1 MKHERLIAILDCLL
15 NDGKKTAAELA
26 RRFEVSERTIYRDID
41 SLCMAG
47 VPVVAEPGS
56 GGGFEM
62 DPSYRVDRSF
72 LTRDEIAD
80 LSTLLRGMP
89 EALKDGHIERSLG
102 KLSSL
107 GAGAADR
114 ARRDEANGLPP
125 PFIATLSPWGSPGP
139 DPMTVL
145 SLRGAIADRA
155 LVSFQ
160 YVDGEGKPSE
170 RVVEPFSVVFGGGV
184 WYLHGFCRLRSA
196 WRIFKLSRVRS
207 LRRRMERFDPSAR
220 LPVPDPFR
228 SGNEPLVDVELE
240 AAASLVQ
247 TLDEA
252 FPGCRAGE
260 RPDGSAVFAFKYPE
274 GAWLVRFL
282 LSVGPGLVV
291 RKPES
296 LRAAV
301 AKAAMEI
308 AEANAV
314 P

>member
-15 NDGKKTAAELA
+15 NEGKKTAAELA
-26 RRFEVSERTIYRDID
+26 GRFEVSERTIYRDID

-170 RVVEPFSVVFGGGV
+170 RVVEPFSIVFGGGV

-207 LRRRMERFDPSAR
+207 LRRWMERFDPSAR

-296 LRAAV
+296 VRAAV

-308 AEANAV
+308 AEANEA